1 MIKFSISERIGTMMR
16 SAFIMILLI
25 IMYYGTLHACC
36 DDVVDVRSV
45 KIKIIDK
52 STGLPLE
59 GMPVYYTLRTY
70 WPERLFYILRNP
82 EGNNVK
88 VYRAME
94 KYVSDSHGEVTVP
107 SRKIALKRWKPEN
120 LYDENIYVNID
131 TRLESPTEEQ
141 KYKDLIAVLFSGKK
155 DFVNPVSAYRG
166 FEICST
172 TWEMDPK
179 DYGGTKFEI
188 ADALWN
194 GMGLLKKEPETFVI
208 ELERWELTVQPKDH

>member
-1 MIKFSISERIGTMMR
+1 MQFSISEKIGTMLR
-16 SAFIMILLI
+16 ITFIMILLI

-36 DDVVDVRSV
+36 DEVVEVRSV

-52 STGLPLE
+52 STRLPLE

-94 KYVSDSHGEVTVP
+94 KYVSDSNGEVTVP
-107 SRKIALKRWKPEN
+107 SRKIALNRWKPEN

-131 TRLESPTEEQ
+131 TRLESPTVEQ

-155 DFVNPVSAYRG
+155 DFVNPISVYRG
-166 FEICST
+166 YKIRST
-172 TWEMDPK
+172 TYEMDPK

-194 GMGLLKKEPETFVI
+194 GNGLLKKEQETFVV
-208 ELERWELTVQPKDH
+208 ELERWDSQENTSQK